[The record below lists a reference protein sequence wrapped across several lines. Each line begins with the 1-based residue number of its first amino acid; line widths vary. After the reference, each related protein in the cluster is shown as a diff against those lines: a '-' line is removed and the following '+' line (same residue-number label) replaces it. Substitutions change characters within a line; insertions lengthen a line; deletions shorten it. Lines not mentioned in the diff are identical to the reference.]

1 MKAIE
6 LSPEQKA
13 QIELQ
18 LSVLQ
23 EGTAEI
29 IPLVEFRQKLTRSV
43 LSGVPLRV
51 KLGLDPS
58 APDVHIGHTVV
69 LRKLRQFQD
78 FGHTV
83 QLVVGDFTGRI
94 GDPSGR
100 SSTRRQLSDEEVMAN
115 AQTYVE
121 QFGKVMDMEKAELHF
136 NAAWLARLNFADVVR
151 LASLLTVARM
161 LEREDFGNRY
171 REGQPI
177 YVHEF
182 FYPLMQGYDSVALH
196 TDIELGGTDQTFNLL
211 MGRTVQEAYGQE
223 RQVVMTC
230 PLLEG
235 LDGVRKM
242 SKSLNNYIGVAESP
256 GEIYGKAMSVPDELL
271 LRYLKLATDLPR
283 FEVDRIAEGL
293 SRGTLHPRD
302 AKMLLAR
309 TLTRMYYGEAEAQAA
324 EDNFVQVFS
333 RRETPTEMP
342 EYTWVKDAAATLVE
356 VLVATSL
363 TPSNSESRR
372 KIRSGAVRVNG
383 EKVTDVDARLTI
395 DDGTVVQLGR
405 RSFVRLRLPAR

>member
-1 MKAIE
+1 MQSLE
-6 LSPEQKA
+6 LNAEQRV
-13 QIELQ
+13 QVEHQ
-18 LSVLQ
+18 LAVLQ

-29 IPLVEFRQKLTRSV
+29 LPLAEFREKITRSV
-43 LSGVPLRV
+43 LTGIPLRV

-100 SSTRRQLSDEEVMAN
+100 ASARRQLSDAEVQAN
-115 AQTYVE
+115 ARTYVE
-121 QFGKVMDMEKAELHF
+121 QFGKVMDMEKAELRF
-136 NAAWLARLNFADVVR
+136 NSHWLGKLNFADVVN

-171 REGQPI
+171 RDEQPI

-182 FYPLMQGYDSVALH
+182 FYPLMQGYDSVALK

-242 SKSLNNYIGVAESP
+242 SKSLHNYIGVAEGP
-256 GEIYGKAMSVPDELL
+256 GEIYGKAMSLPDELL
-271 LRYLKLATDLPR
+271 LRYMRLTTDLPR
-283 FEVDRIAEGL
+283 TEIDDLAAAL
-293 SRGTLHPRD
+293 SRGDVHPRD
-302 AKMLLAR
+302 AKMHLAR
-309 TLTRMYYGEAEAQAA
+309 TLVRMYHGETQAATA
-324 EDNFVQVFS
+324 EDNFVRVFS
-333 RRETPTEMP
+333 RREMPEEMP
-342 EYTWVKDAAATLVE
+342 EHIWAGDAPARLVE
-356 VLVATSL
+356 LLVTTGLA
-363 TPSNSESRR
+363 PSNSEARR
-372 KIRSGAVRVNG
+372 KIRSGAVRIDG
-383 EKVTDVDARLTI
+383 IKVADVDALI
-395 DDGTVVQLGR
+395 PLGEEIVLQLGR
-405 RSFVRLRLPAR
+405 RAFVRVNSPRQ

>member
-1 MKAIE
+1 MQSIE
-6 LSPEQKA
+6 LSAKHKSQVEEQLA
-13 QIELQ
+13 V
-18 LSVLQ
+18 LS

-29 IPLVEFRQKLTRSV
+29 IPLDEFREKLVRSV
-43 LSGVPLRV
+43 VTGAPLKV

-78 FGHTV
+78 FGHIV

-100 SSTRRQLSDEEVMAN
+100 ASARRQLSDEEVQAN
-115 AQTYVE
+115 ARTYVE
-121 QFGKVMDMEKAELHF
+121 QFGKVMDMDKAQIRF
-136 NAAWLARLNFADVVR
+136 NSEWLGKLNFSEVVN

-171 REGQPI
+171 RQGQPI

-182 FYPLMQGYDSVALH
+182 FYPLMQGYDSVALK

-242 SKSLNNYIGVAESP
+242 SKSLHNYIGVAEAP

-271 LRYLKLATDLPR
+271 LRYMRLTTDLPR
-283 FEVDRIAEGL
+283 EEIDELAATLSEG
-293 SRGTLHPRD
+293 GIHPRD

-309 TLTRMYYGEAEAQAA
+309 TLVRMYHGQAQAEAA
-324 EDNFVQVFS
+324 EDNFVRVFS
-333 RRETPTEMP
+333 RREIPEEIG
-342 EYTWVKDAAATLVE
+342 EYTWAGDNPARLVD
-356 VLVATSL
+356 LLTASL
-363 TPSNSESRR
+363 LASSNSEARR
-372 KIRSGAVRVNG
+372 KITSGAVRIDG
-383 EKVTDVDARLTI
+383 AKVTNFDAAVTVS
-395 DDGTVVQLGR
+395 DGMVLQLGR
-405 RSFVRLRLPAR
+405 RAFVRVRLSGQ